1 MLVAIDCRPTL
12 AKNNCWGQEG
22 LTCARYSTPD
32 SLFMC
37 LFFAGLDHP
46 YFRAAAASLLTLKAQ
61 GATLEVI
68 TSVKRPPGIIEV
80 QTHLL
85 FEKNYHQE
93 CQKQVG
99 LGIGDGTRIGE
110 AESAF
115 TSVQE
120 PKVD

>member
-85 FEKNYHQE
+85 FEKTIIKNA
-93 CQKQVG
+93 KNRLVWG
-99 LGIGDGTRIGE
+99 L
-110 AESAF
+110 
-115 TSVQE
+115 VME
-120 PKVD
+120 PG